1 MPKMFILLNHDLDE
15 TQKNEAKT
23 RFGVSEF
30 VNLSTA
36 KWSSVPPELDDL
48 SEFLSEFKASLKSK
62 AQKGDFL
69 FAQGDF
75 GAAFEMVCFGLNLGL
90 VALYAT
96 TKREVNVVQ
105 ENGKNVKKS
114 VFKHIKFR
122 QISVKMKNLPC

>member
-1 MPKMFILLNHDLDE
+1 MFILLNHDLDE

-62 AQKGDFL
+62 AQKGDFFYSHKETL
-69 FAQGDF
+69 ERRLKWCA
-75 GAAFEMVCFGLNLGL
+75 LG
-90 VALYAT
+90 
-96 TKREVNVVQ
+96 
-105 ENGKNVKKS
+105 
-114 VFKHIKFR
+114 
-122 QISVKMKNLPC
+122 

>member
-1 MPKMFILLNHDLDE
+1 M
-15 TQKNEAKT
+15 
-23 RFGVSEF
+23 SEF

-48 SEFLSEFKASLKSK
+48 NEFLSEFKASLKSK

-69 FAQGDF
+69 LAQGDF

-96 TKREVNVVQ
+96 TKREVNLVQ